1 MKHARNFKSRRP
13 VGTGNVAKILSFK
26 KFNNVK
32 EIKIG
37 FTRKK
42 IKKGLIAL
50 ISHVFQDR
58 KVFKLNHYVEWHVHV
73 SRCDEKI
80 VACVTK

>member
-13 VGTGNVAKILSFK
+13 VGTGNVAKILGFK

-37 FTRKK
+37 FTQKK
-42 IKKGLIAL
+42 I
-50 ISHVFQDR
+50 R
-58 KVFKLNHYVEWHVHV
+58 KV
-73 SRCDEKI
+73 
-80 VACVTK
+80 